1 MGVSVLTNKEKNL
14 SCAAYGNN
22 RLSEHSLGGV
32 LTYLPTFC
40 FRIWLLSLQI
50 RFGTANWHTI
60 NSTTCQVLK
69 AQLAEQPTNLKELL
83 LTTLDDGI
91 GETLQVLELILT
103 ILDRAGIQ
111 VGRQRPEVA
120 QLQLGVRR
128 LRFQELGLKRKL
140 V

>member
-1 MGVSVLTNKEKNL
+1 M
-14 SCAAYGNN
+14 A
-22 RLSEHSLGGV
+22 
-32 LTYLPTFC
+32 
-40 FRIWLLSLQI
+40 LQI
-50 RFGTANWHTI
+50 GTSI

-83 LTTLDDGI
+83 LTTLNDGI

-103 ILDRAGIQ
+103 ILDGAGIE